1 MYTIIVDEKSEYKK
15 EKLNLNE
22 EEEMLWDYCTE
33 VKKMHVL
40 PLVYDYGLLV
50 FYGDTCDYDS
60 AEVFSTWEYF
70 MSTLK
75 FSFMEKA
82 EKYAESKKKEY
93 TIEYV
98 AWAVQTIRA
107 KDDEEAIKIANENL
121 KRLNRDDEYR
131 KALDWDCCD
140 FHYMYREDNP
150 HKYIIYN

>member
-1 MYTIIVDEKSEYKK
+1 MYTITVDEEVEYKK
-15 EKLNLNE
+15 ENLKLNA

-33 VKKMHVL
+33 VEKMHVL
-40 PLVYDYGLLV
+40 PVEYDYGLFV
-50 FYGDTCDYDS
+50 FYGDTCNYES

-70 MSTLK
+70 MDALK
-75 FSFMEKA
+75 SSCMEKA
-82 EKYAESKKKEY
+82 KAYAESKKKEY

-98 AWAVQTIRA
+98 AWALQTIRA

-121 KRLNRDDEYR
+121 KRLKRDDEYR

-150 HKYIIYN
+150 DKYIIYN